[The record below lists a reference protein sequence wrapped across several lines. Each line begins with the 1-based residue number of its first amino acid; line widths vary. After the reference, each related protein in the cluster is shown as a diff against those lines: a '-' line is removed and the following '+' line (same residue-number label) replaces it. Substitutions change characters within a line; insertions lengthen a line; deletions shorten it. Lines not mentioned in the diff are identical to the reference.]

1 MNKLKCKFKCF
12 KQQTGFKIF
21 FLFLFFQL
29 ISANNCLSQTKVSL
43 FSKVKPT
50 KEEVVVMKEL
60 KKTIKPHKIVVRQE
74 SDGFR
79 YFLLAMK
86 NGQMGVYNTTGKNVM
101 PLQMKTIYYSPKTSR
116 GYFSLTCNNMLYEKE
131 NYLLYHGDRDASF
144 IAHDFDNN
152 CLIVDLKGQIKSK
165 NQCLNLSVLTGY
177 VIMSAE
183 PLYIRSC
190 LSLDNSQG
198 RFETIHYEEIC
209 ISGGKNLSLYSSDGT
224 CIVKDIKEIHFRHK
238 NDLNDKMINYY
249 KTIDGIRKAGGLLL
263 DDVNDCVPCSFSKA
277 MYDFTKR
284 CWKIKRT
291 MESDYETYNK
301 DIDYNKSF
309 RDKGEE
315 LFEKGNN
322 AEVIEFYANDG
333 IAAPWAKFFTGV
345 SLRHLGVGQV
355 LNLESS
361 IRYLSCPW
369 KGFECTFDLPLA
381 KKQLEMAKTML
392 ETYLE
397 EDTIYNESAKSS
409 LLVVNM
415 YLRELPQKEQA
426 YQKALNDLKERKE
439 QERLAKIQQEREIQL
454 RKKEQSTQIM
464 MAILGGFAK
473 ALLSGGNNSQQTYR
487 NSCTVSSGS
496 VSSGNS
502 SSNNDK
508 YRQEWLQRKRNAEK
522 QLNYYQEQLK
532 KNPNNA
538 ALKHNIRKQQ
548 EIIRNAESML

>member
-1 MNKLKCKFKCF
+1 MQLFTHIYQLKLIPP
-12 KQQTGFKIF
+12 TG
-21 FLFLFFQL
+21 
-29 ISANNCLSQTKVSL
+29 
-43 FSKVKPT
+43 
-50 KEEVVVMKEL
+50 
-60 KKTIKPHKIVVRQE
+60 
-74 SDGFR
+74 
-79 YFLLAMK
+79 
-86 NGQMGVYNTTGKNVM
+86 
-101 PLQMKTIYYSPKTSR
+101 
-116 GYFSLTCNNMLYEKE
+116 
-131 NYLLYHGDRDASF
+131 
-144 IAHDFDNN
+144 
-152 CLIVDLKGQIKSK
+152 
-165 NQCLNLSVLTGY
+165 
-177 VIMSAE
+177 
-183 PLYIRSC
+183 
-190 LSLDNSQG
+190 
-198 RFETIHYEEIC
+198 
-209 ISGGKNLSLYSSDGT
+209 
-224 CIVKDIKEIHFRHK
+224 
-238 NDLNDKMINYY
+238 NYY

-315 LFEKGNN
+315 LFEKGNY